1 MNKKKITFDLD
12 SVIFDI
18 KPLYKTAF
26 RRAGVPYQKPTSWI
40 LKEAYNNET
49 VINNLLDLFGDD
61 MLYQM
66 PLLDKNIPYILN
78 NLLKNPEYEILFV
91 TERMHKQPAKTFDQL
106 RGAGINCSYNQ
117 VVDQVGLKSDILKDL
132 KTTMHFDDGP
142 LVVAGCLDKGVPVT
156 MISNNDTLYN
166 HHLRNRVQYYDTL
179 HRALIATGVYNPQH
193 IR

>member
-26 RRAGVPYQKPTSWI
+26 RRAGVSYQKPTSWN
-40 LKEAYNNET
+40 LNEAYNNET
-49 VINNLLDLFGDD
+49 VVNNLLELFGDD

>member
-1 MNKKKITFDLD
+1 MNTKKITFDLD

-26 RRAGVPYQKPTSWI
+26 RRAGVPYQKPTSWN
-40 LKEAYNNET
+40 LNEAYNNEM
-49 VINNLLDLFGDD
+49 VINNLLELFGDD

-78 NLLKNPEYEILFV
+78 NLMKNPEYDILFV

-142 LVVAGCLDKGVPVT
+142 LVVAGCLDKDVPVT

>member
-18 KPLYKTAF
+18 KPLYQAAF

-49 VINNLLDLFGDD
+49 VINNLLELFGDD

-91 TERMHKQPAKTFDQL
+91 TERMHKQPTKTFDQL

-156 MISNNDTLYN
+156 MISNNNTLYN
-166 HHLRNRVQYYDTL
+166 HHLRNLVQYYDTL

-193 IR
+193 KR

>member
-26 RRAGVPYQKPTSWI
+26 LRAGVPYQKPTIWN
-40 LKEAYNNET
+40 LNEAYNNET
-49 VINNLLDLFGDD
+49 VVNNLLELFGDD

-156 MISNNDTLYN
+156 MISNNNTLYN

-179 HRALIATGVYNPQH
+179 HRALIATGVYKPQH

>member
-49 VINNLLDLFGDD
+49 VVNNLLELFGDD

-78 NLLKNPEYEILFV
+78 NLMKNPEYDILFV
-91 TERMHKQPAKTFDQL
+91 TERMHKQPAKTFGQL

>member
-49 VINNLLDLFGDD
+49 VVNNLLELFGDD

>member
-1 MNKKKITFDLD
+1 MNTKKITFDLD

-26 RRAGVPYQKPTSWI
+26 RRAGVPYQKPTSWN
-40 LKEAYNNET
+40 LNEAYNNEM
-49 VINNLLDLFGDD
+49 VINNLLELFGDD

-78 NLLKNPEYEILFV
+78 NLMKNPEYDILFV

-166 HHLRNRVQYYDTL
+166 HYLRDRVQYYNCLRT
-179 HRALIATGVYNPQH
+179 ALIATGIYKPQH